1 MGASPDDAGRVRS
14 GLRLGLP
21 LAIAAALSFGM
32 SGAWAR
38 GLIDAGWTPGAAVT
52 VRIWVAALVLL
63 LPTLIAL
70 RGQWR
75 LLRRNAGVIV
85 AYGLLAVTATQLFYF
100 QAVAVMD
107 VGLAL
112 LIEYTAPIAVVLWLW
127 MRRGEKPTGR
137 SIIGAVIAFI
147 GLVLMLDVLSGR
159 IVDVG
164 GVLWAFGAMVG
175 AAAYFILSDKSDT
188 GLPPI
193 ALAGAG
199 LLVGAVGLSV
209 AGLIGILPMAW
220 STDDVTYRF
229 GSVPWFVPV
238 LAIGIIATALAY
250 VLGIASTRLLGSRLA
265 SFIALAEVVAALL
278 FGWMLL
284 GQLPNLLQGLGAALV
299 LAGVVVVKLG
309 EPVVAEAGDPVLAP
323 PGEQPVEALEVA
335 DSSDETGR
343 DGARTGTSS
352 STASDADEGSA
363 IDG

>member
-1 MGASPDDAGRVRS
+1 MSTVANDSGLRS

-21 LAIAAALSFGM
+21 LAIAAALAFGM

-63 LPTLIAL
+63 VPTILAL
-70 RGQWR
+70 RGRWK
-75 LLRRNAGVIV
+75 LLRRNLGMIA

-137 SIIGAVIAFI
+137 SILGALIAFV

-159 IVDVG
+159 SVDVG
-164 GVLWAFGAMVG
+164 GILWAFGAMVG
-175 AAAYFILSDKSDT
+175 AAAYFLLSGRSDT

-193 ALAGAG
+193 ALAGSG
-199 LLVGAVGLSV
+199 LLVGALGLTV
-209 AGLIGILPMAW
+209 AGLVGILPMTW
-220 STDDVTYRF
+220 NTDDVTYRF
-229 GSVPWFVPV
+229 GTVPWFVPV
-238 LAIGIIATALAY
+238 LAIGVIATALAY

-278 FGWMLL
+278 FGWLLL
-284 GQLPNLLQGLGAALV
+284 GQLPNLLQGVGAALV

-309 EPVVAEAGDPVLAP
+309 EPAASGSGDPALAVP
-323 PGEQPVEALEVA
+323 AEELAEP
-335 DSSDETGR
+335 S
-343 DGARTGTSS
+343 
-352 STASDADEGSA
+352 
-363 IDG
+363 

>member
-1 MGASPDDAGRVRS
+1 MATLTDDTRMRS

-21 LAIAAALSFGM
+21 LAIAAAFAFGM

-63 LPTLIAL
+63 VPTVIAL
-70 RGQWR
+70 RGRWM
-75 LLRRNAGVIV
+75 LLRRNLGMIA

-127 MRRGEKPTGR
+127 VRRGEKPTRR
-137 SIIGAVIAFI
+137 SILGALIAFA

-159 IVDVG
+159 SVDVG
-164 GVLWAFGAMVG
+164 GILWAFGAMIG
-175 AAAYFILSDKSDT
+175 AAAYFVLSGRSDT

-193 ALAGAG
+193 ALAGSG
-199 LLVGAVGLSV
+199 LLVGAVGLTV
-209 AGLIGILPMAW
+209 AGAVGILPIAW
-220 STDDVTYRF
+220 NTDDVTYRF
-229 GSVPWFVPV
+229 GTVPWFVPV

-278 FGWMLL
+278 FGWLL
-284 GQLPNLLQGLGAALV
+284 LDQLPNLLQGLGAVLV

-309 EPVVAEAGDPVLAP
+309 EPAASVSGDPVL
-323 PGEQPVEALEVA
+323 
-335 DSSDETGR
+335 DFDETP
-343 DGARTGTSS
+343 
-352 STASDADEGSA
+352 
-363 IDG
+363 